1 MTQVRRADVARV
13 AGVSPAVVSYV
24 LNDGP
29 RPVSADA
36 RRRVE
41 AAIAELGYR
50 PNKVAQALRGTRTHS
65 IAMLMPDH
73 LNPHFAELAQ
83 AMEDEAQQR
92 GYVLIIGTAANDA
105 EREQSYLRSFLD
117 RQVDGVVLISAS
129 GHPDV
134 AEIERAGIPLVLLDR
149 AGGGTPYS
157 SVVTDNRA
165 AAAMGVRHLQEHG
178 RARLRFL
185 SGPAELEPVRDRD
198 QGWRETSGDST
209 GERVWRSAF
218 SREAGYEAVRRG
230 LAETGVDFDGLF
242 AASDAQAIGA
252 LKALREA
259 GIGVPGDVAVVSL
272 DGSEAGLFTVP
283 TLTAVVQ
290 DVRRLAAEAVEI
302 VVARAADAASVPVH
316 HVLQTSL
323 RRGDSCGCGAEED
336 ARQRSS

>member
-1 MTQVRRADVARV
+1 MTQVRRSDVARA

-24 LNDGP
+24 LNGGP

-50 PNKVAQALRGTRTHS
+50 PNKIAQALRGTRTHS

-83 AMEDEAQQR
+83 AMEDEAQRR
-92 GYVLIIGTAANDA
+92 GYVLIIGTAANDV

-129 GHPDV
+129 ADPDV
-134 AEIERAGIPLVLLDR
+134 DEIERAGIPLVLLDR
-149 AGGGTPYS
+149 AAGGPSRS

-165 AAAMGVRHLQEHG
+165 AAALGVRHLQEHG
-178 RARLRFL
+178 RSRLRFL

-198 QGWRETSGDST
+198 HGWSETTGDASLDN
-209 GERVWRSAF
+209 VWRSAF
-218 SREAGYEAVRRG
+218 SREAGYEAVRDAIAR
-230 LAETGVDFDGLF
+230 AGVDFDGLF
-242 AASDAQAIGA
+242 TASDAQAIGA

-259 GIGVPGDVAVVSL
+259 GVRVPDDVAVVTL
-272 DGSEAGLFTVP
+272 DGSEAGLYTLP

-290 DVRRLAAEAVEI
+290 DVRRLAAYAVEI
-302 VVARAADAASVPVH
+302 VVAHAAGTDITPVH
-316 HVLQTSL
+316 HTLQPSL
-323 RRGDSCGCGAEED
+323 RLMDSCGCG
-336 ARQRSS
+336 STG